1 MPAAFIELA
10 VVVPEATNRMI
21 AVVLRLLLGIGSVG
35 CGEHEFAGGDVERG
49 SGGDWET

>member
-1 MPAAFIELA
+1 
-10 VVVPEATNRMI
+10 MI

-49 SGGDWET
+49 SGGDWGDMTFYKINKT